1 MPWFIT
7 HVRRHSMR
15 GMAMIVAPLLSNDQ
29 FLCSS
34 ASLAFVSNARAADT
48 FLSNLAS
55 SSLVVLGG
63 GGGVG
68 ATPLGA
74 MSSDSCCSVYAAHS
88 GTSARWFASQPIVPD
103 LSCGFQENLAVGTRS
118 SVLRVLAISAS
129 NSGSRASF
137 SAINPPKW
145 LGHNAGKCRRRKS
158 ESQEAHQSPS
168 RLRRRS
174 GEAKPCRIPG
184 RRCEISRSLRLLRG
198 LLRLND
204 CEKYRGCHPEH
215 KSPSE

>member
-7 HVRRHSMR
+7 HVRRHSTR
-15 GMAMIVAPLLSNDQ
+15 GMLMIVAPLLSSDQ
-29 FLCSS
+29 FLCIS

-48 FLSNLAS
+48 FLSNFAS

-74 MSSDSCCSVYAAHS
+74 MSSDSCCSVYTAHS

-129 NSGSRASF
+129 NSGSSASF
-137 SAINPPKW
+137 NAINPPKW
-145 LGHNAGKCRRRKS
+145 LGSQRRRV
-158 ESQEAHQSPS
+158 
-168 RLRRRS
+168 
-174 GEAKPCRIPG
+174 
-184 RRCEISRSLRLLRG
+184 
-198 LLRLND
+198 
-204 CEKYRGCHPEH
+204 
-215 KSPSE
+215 